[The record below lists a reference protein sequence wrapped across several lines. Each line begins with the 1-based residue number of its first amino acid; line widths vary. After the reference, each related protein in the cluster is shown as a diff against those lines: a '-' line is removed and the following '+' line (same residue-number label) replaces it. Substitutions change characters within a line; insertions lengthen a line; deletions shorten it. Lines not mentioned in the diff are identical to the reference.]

1 MPSKT
6 VDRLGGSNMKQRGD
20 AVASFHDDGFL
31 IVENAVT
38 PDQLAALQADFSSW
52 VEESRAETEAYG
64 ETIDGRPRFDL
75 EPGHSSAAPALR
87 RVSSPQEISE
97 AYLEVM
103 RDNRALDLLTQIYGP
118 NIKFNNAK
126 VNSKLPGAATEVKY
140 HQDFLFEPHS
150 NDDLAAVLIFLD
162 DVTEQ
167 NGPLEVV
174 PKTHRGPLF
183 DHWHE
188 GVFTGAVSDE
198 IAAEVRRR
206 SRLCTGPA
214 GTACIMHTRLLHGS
228 TANRS
233 AQPRT
238 LYIVEYAAED
248 AVPLIVNHIPS
259 RFEGEV
265 VRGVRTGRVRSTD
278 FEMAIPEYPEKAS
291 FFDQQAKH

>member
-1 MPSKT
+1 
-6 VDRLGGSNMKQRGD
+6 MKLIDD
-20 AVASFHDDGFL
+20 AVKSFHDNGFL
-31 IVENAVT
+31 VIEEAVT
-38 PDQLAALQADFSSW
+38 PDQLAGLRADFASW
-52 VEESRAETEAYG
+52 IEESRGNTAAYG

-75 EPGHSSAAPALR
+75 EPGHSSASPALR
-87 RVSSPQEISE
+87 RVSSPQEISD
-97 AYLEVM
+97 AYLNVM
-103 RDNRALDLLTQIYGP
+103 RDNRALDMLTEIYGP

-167 NGPLEVV
+167 NGPLEVI

-183 DHWHE
+183 DHWHD
-188 GVFTGAVSDE
+188 GVFTGAVSDD
-198 IAAEVRRR
+198 IATEMRQQSV
-206 SRLCTGPA
+206 LCTGPA

-233 AQPRT
+233 ALPRT

-265 VRGVRTGRVRSTD
+265 VRGKATGKVRSTA
-278 FEMAIPEYPEKAS
+278 FEMAIPEYPQKAS